1 MTYRLVF
8 ETTADKRRFV
18 DLAGEEYPSKIL
30 DELES
35 AATSGGVVSVPP
47 RGLLSI
53 SIRVPPCGG
62 RWLRLTTD
70 SGMAAARTEGYS
82 PVRCMLMLIS
92 WSSCLAMAFRASI
105 RSLADWG

>member
-35 AATSGGVVSVPP
+35 AATSGGVVSVRGRALGVPEGSLIYLNPRAALFKAACQIADRQYGCGFIHNAAPAQDRYWPP
-47 RGLLSI
+47 
-53 SIRVPPCGG
+53 
-62 RWLRLTTD
+62 
-70 SGMAAARTEGYS
+70 
-82 PVRCMLMLIS
+82 
-92 WSSCLAMAFRASI
+92 
-105 RSLADWG
+105 

>member
-35 AATSGGVVSVPP
+35 AAAVSYLSQSACRPVVVA
-47 RGLLSI
+47 G
-53 SIRVPPCGG
+53 
-62 RWLRLTTD
+62 
-70 SGMAAARTEGYS
+70 
-82 PVRCMLMLIS
+82 
-92 WSSCLAMAFRASI
+92 
-105 RSLADWG
+105 

>member
-35 AATSGGVVSVPP
+35 AAASGGVVSVRGRALGVP
-47 RGLLSI
+47 RGVSYLSQ
-53 SIRVPPCGG
+53 SACR
-62 RWLRLTTD
+62 
-70 SGMAAARTEGYS
+70 
-82 PVRCMLMLIS
+82 PVVV
-92 WSSCLAMAFRASI
+92 A
-105 RSLADWG
+105 G

>member
-35 AATSGGVVSVPP
+35 AATSGGVVSV
-47 RGLLSI
+47 RGRAL
-53 SIRVPPCGG
+53 GE
-62 RWLRLTTD
+62 LRPDCWTWFIKGT
-70 SGMAAARTEGYS
+70 
-82 PVRCMLMLIS
+82 
-92 WSSCLAMAFRASI
+92 
-105 RSLADWG
+105 

>member
-35 AATSGGVVSVPP
+35 AATSGGVVRGRARGVPEGSLIYLNP
-47 RGLLSI
+47 R
-53 SIRVPPCGG
+53 
-62 RWLRLTTD
+62 
-70 SGMAAARTEGYS
+70 AA
-82 PVRCMLMLIS
+82 LW
-92 WSSCLAMAFRASI
+92 WSLVEI
-105 RSLADWG
+105 DD